1 MNVLARFLRLVWSLF
16 VSPAARRTRP
26 AFAVHRDFV
35 QGQLS
40 AGTIYRLMRDRNE
53 RLPA

>member
-1 MNVLARFLRLVWSLF
+1 MNVLARFLGFVWSLF
-16 VSPAARRTRP
+16 VSPARRDRP
-26 AFAVHRDFV
+26 AFAVHQDFV